1 MNYVNNI
8 VSDRSSFETIL
19 TALYRDEGFKQL
31 DTSQEI
37 YYIVNYIVLKSSPQ
51 NLHLTSLE

>member
-31 DTSQEI
+31 ETSQEI
-37 YYIVNYIVLKSSPQ
+37 YYIVNYI
-51 NLHLTSLE
+51 T